1 MSSTNSLR
9 SESLTTS
16 SDNPISL
23 SNGSTLGWK
32 RGLVVVLLCGFAS
45 LVPIYYWNEAEAPK
59 SYLTHI
65 IEKENLVVSVTEQGT
80 LESSNNTEVKCKVR
94 GFNTVTW
101 VVEVGT
107 EVNEGDELVRLDT
120 KIIEESV
127 SLQKTNRDSARA
139 ELERTKADVAKS
151 QITRDAYEAKEG
163 RYDTQWQ
170 ALNNSKTLAE
180 KRLATA
186 TKVLDRTEKLYSR
199 GYINKFELEQDRFQA
214 TQRRLELQVIVK
226 QIEVLENYTKKMRM
240 ATLNGNLLANKSKK
254 QADEAGLEMDTIR
267 LERAKEELLNCVIR
281 APRSGLVI
289 YPSSAEWK
297 ETPDITEGA
306 TVRKDQI
313 LLLMP
318 DLKKMQV
325 KVGIHESVVHRISSG
340 SEAVVRLTEQ
350 EVYAEVSSVAT
361 VTKPAGWWTG
371 NVVKYDTIIELPDG
385 KGLKPGMS
393 ADVEIIIAR
402 YSNVITIPVA
412 AVLQTEEGNF
422 CWVLT
427 AGKPKRR
434 LIELGDSNELFIVVN
449 AGLQEGEEV
458 ILNPLAH
465 IDDAPST
472 V

>member
-1 MSSTNSLR
+1 M
-9 SESLTTS
+9 
-16 SDNPISL
+16 
-23 SNGSTLGWK
+23 
-32 RGLVVVLLCGFAS
+32 
-45 LVPIYYWNEAEAPK
+45 
-59 SYLTHI
+59 
-65 IEKENLVVSVTEQGT
+65 
-80 LESSNNTEVKCKVR
+80 
-94 GFNTVTW
+94 
-101 VVEVGT
+101 
-107 EVNEGDELVRLDT
+107 
-120 KIIEESV
+120 
-127 SLQKTNRDSARA
+127 
-139 ELERTKADVAKS
+139 
-151 QITRDAYEAKEG
+151 
-163 RYDTQWQ
+163 
-170 ALNNSKTLAE
+170 
-180 KRLATA
+180 
-186 TKVLDRTEKLYSR
+186 DRTEKLYSR

-226 QIEVLENYTKKMRM
+226 QIEVLENYTKKMQM

-350 EVYAEVSSVAT
+350 EVYAKVSSVAT

-402 YSNVITIPVA
+402 YSNVLTIPVA

-472 V
+472 VQESLGKTAQDG